1 MQISISILVA
11 NATSGISY
19 VKRLVKNFKAR
30 VLSYPNSIFEAEPCL
45 VATLTELNNIE
56 LLRQSSLVITP
67 NAYNEGVLYDVIPNT
82 PLGDMDVVRAT
93 TATRVN
99 SAGLIEVVPR
109 NLLTYSEQ
117 FDNANWTKIAS
128 ITANATDAP
137 NGFLTADKISE
148 IASSNFQ
155 NIFQSVAQNI
165 GQYTYSIYLKKGQN
179 DRCVLFAGSSQAL
192 LWIDMTNWTSFSQTN
207 VNSYSINAVGN
218 DWYRVQFTYT
228 NTSSGNHQTGINL
241 VQIGTTNTVNYLGN
255 TSNGMFIWGAQ
266 VEQGSTAT
274 EYFPTTTRLNIPR
287 IDYTNGSCPSL
298 LVEPQRTN
306 LFLRSEE
313 FNDTSWVKINA
324 NVTANDTIS
333 PSGVLNA
340 DKLIATAVSGIHVAL
355 QTATGSISG
364 TTFTTSVFVKASG
377 LSRITL
383 LNNQGGGGIVD
394 YNLTTATFTL
404 TSGVSASIQNYGN
417 GWYRCIMTFIPNTT
431 GLFNLQVRLADSS
444 GNTTFTGN
452 GVDGVSLWGFQV
464 EQRTYPTSYIPTVA
478 SSVTR
483 NADLISKTG
492 ISSLIGQTEG
502 TVFLDF
508 ELLPNNINSSYVFA
522 LNDGTTTNMI
532 RSEIYILSPTVSQ
545 FRTGV
550 NTLGVSQGDNF
561 TTISQ
566 LKNKM
571 AISYSLNNLKIFING
586 TLVATDTSVTIPT
599 MSAFN
604 IGNRTLDNIIGS
616 SFKQAILF
624 KTQLTNAECIA
635 LTTL

>member
-11 NATSGISY
+11 NANQGISY

-45 VATLTELNNIE
+45 VATLTELNDIE

-82 PLGDMDVVRAT
+82 PLGDMNVVRAT

-109 NLLTYSEQ
+109 NLLTYSND
-117 FDNANWTKIAS
+117 FSNANWTKTAS
-128 ITANATDAP
+128 TVTAGQTGYDGTSNAWLLASTATPSAFLLQSATVNQDSVFSVYLKRGTLNWAMFLTSGTVTANFDLL
-137 NGFLTADKISE
+137 NGVVGSV
-148 IASSNFQ
+148 SN
-155 NIFQSVAQNI
+155 SVATIESVGN
-165 GQYTYSIYLKKGQN
+165 GWF
-179 DRCVLFAGSSQAL
+179 RCSMKSSV
-192 LWIDMTNWTSFSQTN
+192 NGTN
-207 VNSYSINAVGN
+207 VRIYPANGDNTRTITGNILIQNSQLEDSA
-218 DWYRVQFTYT
+218 
-228 NTSSGNHQTGINL
+228 
-241 VQIGTTNTVNYLGN
+241 
-255 TSNGMFIWGAQ
+255 
-266 VEQGSTAT
+266 TAT

-333 PSGVLNA
+333 PSGILNA

-394 YNLTTATFTL
+394 YNLTTSTFTL
-404 TSGVSASIQNYGN
+404 VSGVSASIQNYGN

-464 EQRTYPTSYIPTVA
+464 EQGTYPTSYIPTVA

-483 NADLISKTG
+483 NADVISKTG

-502 TVFLDF
+502 TVFVDINVDLSYTQTDMRF
-508 ELLPNNINSSYVFA
+508 INISDGTSTNWWFIGTNVSNQIRFYYKTGATTYVSQLITLTSGRHKLAFAYKSNDYVAYVDGTQVHSLTSLIVGATSQIDLGNNFGGSGVSKQFINSA
-522 LNDGTTTNMI
+522 
-532 RSEIYILSPTVSQ
+532 
-545 FRTGV
+545 
-550 NTLGVSQGDNF
+550 
-561 TTISQ
+561 Q
-566 LKNKM
+566 L
-571 AISYSLNNLKIFING
+571 Y
-586 TLVATDTSVTIPT
+586 
-599 MSAFN
+599 
-604 IGNRTLDNIIGS
+604 
-616 SFKQAILF
+616 
-624 KTQLTNAECIA
+624 KTRLTNAEIA
-635 LTTL
+635 SLTSL